1 VAVKHAKFEEQ
12 FLRGEQ
18 PLYNYFRF
26 SYKFV
31 YDLTKPVEL
40 STEDDIKRNVVITK
54 LLNSKLLPKDLKN
67 NKFKNSQHQ
76 RLQKAIQNKRLPP
89 SVSNK
94 LAALEKT
101 GNFAMPINWNTL
113 GCVV

>member
-54 LLNSKLLPKDLKN
+54 LLNSKLLAKDLKN
-67 NKFKNSQHQ
+67 NNFKNNQHQ
-76 RLQKAIQNKRLPP
+76 RLQKTIQNKRLPP
-89 SVSNK
+89 VSNK
-94 LAALEKT
+94 LAALKKM